1 MNMHKVR
8 DAGQGLAYITDCTLA
23 TVTDL
28 ASRARPPKHEL
39 KRQIGIA
46 QQAIEWMDRFGV
58 DYSKTRAA
66 AVKRMGG
73 KVEDWAAQFKKNV

>member
-1 MNMHKVR
+1 MNKHDVR

-23 TVTDL
+23 TVSDL

-39 KRQIGIA
+39 MRQISIA

-66 AVKRMGG
+66 DVSRLGG
-73 KVEDWAAQFKKNV
+73 KVEDWASQYTSKA

>member
-1 MNMHKVR
+1 MNKHDVR

-23 TVTDL
+23 TVADL

-39 KRQIGIA
+39 MRQINIA

-66 AVKRMGG
+66 DVRRLGG
-73 KVEDWAAQFKKNV
+73 KVEDWASQYKSKA